1 MESPFLHV
9 GTSGWSYKH
18 WAEVFYPKDI
28 RSDKYLEYYITRF
41 DCVELNSSFY
51 NLPRETTVAGWMNRT
66 PGTFR
71 FCPKLS
77 RLITHQ
83 MQLVNIEEALQR
95 FFYVFEIMK
104 DRLGPVLVQ
113 LPPGLVYDKTLIC
126 SFFNLLKEKQDRYQ
140 FAVEVRNKSWIND
153 NFLELLSQ
161 YRIAFVIADSGNRY
175 PYYEAVTAGF
185 VYLRFHGREQLYAS
199 DYSEDALW
207 QYGEKIRS
215 WLSEGKEVWAFF
227 NNDYYGFAVKNAERL
242 REIIKSF

>member
-1 MESPFLHV
+1 MESPLLHV

-41 DCVELNSSFY
+41 ACVELNSSFY

-113 LPPGLVYDKTLIC
+113 LPPG
-126 SFFNLLKEKQDRYQ
+126 
-140 FAVEVRNKSWIND
+140 
-153 NFLELLSQ
+153 
-161 YRIAFVIADSGNRY
+161 
-175 PYYEAVTAGF
+175 
-185 VYLRFHGREQLYAS
+185 
-199 DYSEDALW
+199 
-207 QYGEKIRS
+207 
-215 WLSEGKEVWAFF
+215 
-227 NNDYYGFAVKNAERL
+227 
-242 REIIKSF
+242 